1 MKHRDRKRLINSLKQ
16 ILEAQQLAVE
26 NVSDD
31 LIKAE
36 IEKIR
41 RITDEK

>member
-1 MKHRDRKRLINSLKQ
+1 VKHRDRKRLINSLKQ